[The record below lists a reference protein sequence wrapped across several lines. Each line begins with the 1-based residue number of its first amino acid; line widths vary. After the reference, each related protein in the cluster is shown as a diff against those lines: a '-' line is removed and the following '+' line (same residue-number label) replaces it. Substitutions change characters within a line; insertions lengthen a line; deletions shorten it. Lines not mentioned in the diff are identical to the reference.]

1 MMQLILFIDIKQ
13 SIKGEKSAIV
23 AEDRGAEMEDD
34 EHAVHQFQVATGKT
48 VHQSVFF
55 LYQARLTEVVVK
67 GQQINII
74 DLNSI
79 FFTLYKS

>member
-34 EHAVHQFQVATGKT
+34 EHGVHQFQVATGKT
-48 VHQSVFF
+48 VHQRVF

>member
-1 MMQLILFIDIKQ
+1 
-13 SIKGEKSAIV
+13 
-23 AEDRGAEMEDD
+23 MEDD
-34 EHAVHQFQVATGKT
+34 EHGVHQFQVATGKT
-48 VHQSVFF
+48 VHQSVF